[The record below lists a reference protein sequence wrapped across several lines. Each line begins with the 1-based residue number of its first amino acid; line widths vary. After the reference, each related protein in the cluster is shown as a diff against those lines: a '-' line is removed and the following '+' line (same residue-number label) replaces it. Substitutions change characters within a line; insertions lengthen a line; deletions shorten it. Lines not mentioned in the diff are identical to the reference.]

1 MNTLNGIENHISRL
15 FNHLTQPFEWLFSLG
30 LYSFHW
36 AGYQSYIE
44 TLSPSLSLSLCKIL
58 NCALQGRRKVD
69 DIFWGK
75 EWLLVSVFTTFN
87 PSKTSLDDKGSHHRN
102 NSFKNIQIFSV
113 LNDYF
118 RMMPM
123 STSVG
128 QGDTAVLKCLAPK
141 GTPRPTTTWFKNG
154 VLGMNWVIYDYTLV
168 SASLCLTLPAREYLL
183 KYASN
188 SLCCYSTSF
197 FCRSRCPSVITAR
210 SLSAYRSLEHST
222 C

>member
-44 TLSPSLSLSLCKIL
+44 TLSLPLSLSLCKIL

-87 PSKTSLDDKGSHHRN
+87 PSKTSLNDKGSLTATDHSKIYK
-102 NSFKNIQIFSV
+102 SFQ
-113 LNDYF
+113 
-118 RMMPM
+118 
-123 STSVG
+123 
-128 QGDTAVLKCLAPK
+128 CW
-141 GTPRPTTTWFKNG
+141 TTTSGWCRCRQAWG
-154 VLGMNWVIYDYTLV
+154 RATRRCS
-168 SASLCLTLPAREYLL
+168 SAWRPRARPVPPLPGSRT
-183 KYASN
+183 AS
-188 SLCCYSTSF
+188 
-197 FCRSRCPSVITAR
+197 
-210 SLSAYRSLEHST
+210 
-222 C
+222 